1 MWNAIPKGAF
11 VSYQPPLPIAPR
23 TPLSPSAIDELVA
36 DPSRLKGLMPEA
48 LPDLLAQVGS
58 RIGALKILEGALLSM
73 VLNQHVA
80 NRGAKGEKNELLTA
94 PQLAKLWGV
103 PESWVRDQARM
114 GNLPHVRLGHYM
126 RFKLD
131 EAEQFLAGR
140 ARQAA

>member
-1 MWNAIPKGAF
+1 MWNAIPIGGF
-11 VSYQPPLPIAPR
+11 VPYQPPLPIAPQ

-36 DPSRLKGLMPEA
+36 EPSRLKSLMPEA
-48 LPDLLAQVGS
+48 LPDLLAQLAS

-80 NRGAKGEKNELLTA
+80 NRRARSEKNELLTA

-126 RFKLD
+126 RFKLE

-140 ARQAA
+140 NRQAA

>member
-1 MWNAIPKGAF
+1 
-11 VSYQPPLPIAPR
+11 
-23 TPLSPSAIDELVA
+23 
-36 DPSRLKGLMPEA
+36 MPEA
-48 LPDLLAQVGS
+48 LPDLLAQLAS

-80 NRGAKGEKNELLTA
+80 NRRARSEKNELLTA

-126 RFKLD
+126 RFKLE

-140 ARQAA
+140 NRQAA